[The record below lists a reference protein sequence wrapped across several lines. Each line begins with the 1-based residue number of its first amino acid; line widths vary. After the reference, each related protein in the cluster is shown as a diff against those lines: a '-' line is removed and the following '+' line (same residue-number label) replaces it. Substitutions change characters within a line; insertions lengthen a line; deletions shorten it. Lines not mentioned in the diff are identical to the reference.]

1 MDEDLQAPERDE
13 RVRRGKNFR
22 RARERRGI
30 DPGTL
35 AGQLNLRTSFILAV
49 EEGIGDTHMPWAY
62 ERIHHKSI
70 ALALGVDPEV

>member
-35 AGQLNLRTSFILAV
+35 TGQLNLRTSFVLAV